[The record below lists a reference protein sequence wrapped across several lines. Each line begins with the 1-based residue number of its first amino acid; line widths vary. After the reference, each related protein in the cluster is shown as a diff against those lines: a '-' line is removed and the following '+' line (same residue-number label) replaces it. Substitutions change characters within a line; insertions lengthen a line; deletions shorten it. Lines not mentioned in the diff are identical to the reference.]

1 MLALT
6 GSFLVAFIVR
16 ETYGGSLQHADGSEL
31 MIGGVNPAFGVM
43 LATSVALSVGALWRR
58 SSDSS

>member
-16 ETYGGSLQHADGSEL
+16 ETYGGSMQHADGSEL
-31 MIGGVNPAFGVM
+31 EASILPSA
-43 LATSVALSVGALWRR
+43 
-58 SSDSS
+58 